1 MLCDCCRNSFI
12 SIAYPNCIND
22 SVAFLGVV
30 MCVVVYV
37 IMCVMLCTPSC
48 TASHGIT
55 LIVLFFSQTYA
66 DLMHWFLQ
74 VWTQFAT

>member
-1 MLCDCCRNSFI
+1 
-12 SIAYPNCIND
+12 
-22 SVAFLGVV
+22 